1 MNQQE
6 LKDVCLDCGADD
18 GTLLKEF
25 DSEKSYFW
33 SEIGEMTPV
42 CASCGSENLKAVPIS
57 QEHQQ

>member
-6 LKDVCLDCGADD
+6 TKTTCKDCGADE

-33 SEIGEMTPV
+33 SELLEMTPV
-42 CASCGSENLKAVPIS
+42 CVCCGSENLEELK
-57 QEHQQ
+57 Q